1 MLYLADLYFINDD
14 GSYRLQWTNQALV
27 DRVTHPGSV
36 DDDNEYYQQLAKYQY
51 LTDHLNDG
59 SDRAVS
65 YRVNIYNKNSGR
77 CIYSTVVNDG
87 TSLDVDLSPE
97 EYLWEVEALDAHGR
111 VITRSEKAY
120 LNTECTD
127 WDYYDAQVSYRDS
140 SADRQMCSLGNYW
153 DNYMRMA
160 AGGKIIGENIE
171 DATFIVC
178 GPGECGNSE
187 AWNIPKREGY
197 MYSVSNAFGGFDG
210 EFSLTGNCLITCG
223 GIYEYEDGQWNYKMF
238 TDPWMYG
245 CEFSGSSSDYLL
257 ADEAHGNILYK
268 WDPQQ
273 DKLVEVLKASSEIY
287 YISDYY
293 YVTKDGVFS
302 IAEKKQVLKYNVEWG
317 ENPVFN
323 DMFVNIMA
331 ENSNGSPMD
340 ILKKGNNG
348 SIVVKYF
355 FFEEDNIIE
364 KEVELF
370 SGKAPVTYD
379 AEEIYSVRIG
389 NCFCYVLQDAS
400 DEIEDPRATAII
412 HEISSDGSVKTHSF
426 TCNTYEDITFSTDEY
441 GNLQCS
447 YYDCEEYDTVT
458 RIYEDINLKFT
469 PLFPDGD
476 KIYAGNADEI
486 TFEGLTGNGSTEVIP
501 GETIFTVE
509 YSQNKFATTLSIST
523 TCSKIDVSG
532 LPAGKYD
539 LRISANGGNQL
550 NCKTITSSNT
560 STPQLFKS
568 DNDEQLDLF
577 FATVD
582 GVWGNGYA
590 AQHSVFKDIYAVS
603 LSGKNHISNVFRGG
617 DENILILTDDANGD
631 ALFLEDIFTEFG
643 SAVARLSDISEI
655 RAGNGDDII
664 DMTSAIYDYSG
675 SHITI
680 RGGNGNDTIWA
691 NGDGAV
697 IFGDAGNDNIVGSA
711 GDDIIAGGAGND
723 QMQGGGGC
731 DVFCFGDNWGKDTI
745 TVTDGSEIAL
755 YFKSGSLDFWDE
767 EARIY
772 NDGQNS
778 VKIKGSEYCRIEL
791 YFDEDTYFS
800 ELGAY
805 EDATSRYIFEKN
817 PPSQVTGLTITRTQ
831 TDSSVTLQWTASP
844 ESEGVTQ
851 YEIRLDGSNQVYRT
865 NQTSYTISDLAIGGH
880 FFTVTAVDY
889 TGNHSEVSSAYEFNV
904 VKTTVTEI
912 IPTLPKVE
920 VNGMNKTLNGVTEDA
935 LEAEEDRLWS
945 KYGYDYS
952 YYELVQEQLLSYLS
966 KNNAYSESIHGTNQ
980 SDKITVTANKTHL
993 VANEIN
999 LYDGDDQLILNAAS
1013 GNNETALQVQG
1024 FIDFDAYFT
1033 INFGNGNDLLWLQR
1047 ESSIICQDIEFG
1059 AGNDILYLDDN
1070 TDELYLNTIDFGDD
1084 DDIFYMGKNLDE
1096 LFIDSINFGSGNDTA
1111 VFRTCHSSCD
1121 LFEIATLEFG
1131 DGNDTMQV
1139 FGTNWGTS
1147 TDGAGNTF
1155 TWLDMGEGTD
1165 TLEIRGTLV
1174 AEYIFGI
1181 DSVTGSGT
1189 VAFMEVDESSLQAL
1203 QASGVELVNAGKG
1216 FVSKTR
1222 ELADNSIN
1230 TAYTLT
1236 EAQNSMDLWLAGS
1249 QSDAALG
1256 EFGFVD
1262 ETDWLKVNITN
1273 NVSRILISLGEG
1285 VTCNIYDQNKKQVAS
1300 YSSYSTEFIDSW
1312 LLSSLGKT
1320 CYLEFTVDQYSCAT
1334 SSCAVRY

>member
-1 MLYLADLYFINDD
+1 MALTVKPMLYLADLYFINDD

-27 DRVTHPGSV
+27 DQATHPGEF

-51 LTDHLNDG
+51 LTSHLNDG
-59 SDRAVS
+59 SNRAVS
-65 YRVNIYNKNSGR
+65 YRVNIYDKNNGR
-77 CIYSTVVNDG
+77 CIYSTVVTDG
-87 TSLDVDLSPE
+87 TSLDVDLSPQ
-97 EYLWEVEALDAHGR
+97 EYLWEVEALDARGQ

-127 WDYYDAQVSYRDS
+127 WDCYDAQVSYQDS
-140 SADRQMCSLGNYW
+140 SADRQMCSLGEYW
-153 DNYMRMA
+153 KYMRMA
-160 AGGKIIGENIE
+160 VGGKIIGKNIE

-178 GPGECGNSE
+178 GPGGCGNSE

-210 EFSLTGNCLITCG
+210 EFLLTGNCLITCG
-223 GIYEYEDGQWNYKMF
+223 GIYEYENGQWNYKMF

-245 CEFSGSSSDYLL
+245 CEFPGSSSDYLL

-268 WDPQQ
+268 WDPLQ

-302 IAEKKQVLKYNVEWG
+302 IADKSQILKYNVAWG

-370 SGKAPVTYD
+370 SGKAPMTYD
-379 AEEIYSVRIG
+379 TEEIYSVRIG

-400 DEIEDPRATAII
+400 DEKNNPQATVII
-412 HEISSDGSVKTHSF
+412 HEISTDGSIKTHSREF
-426 TCNTYEDITFSTDEY
+426 TTYDDIVFTTDNN
-441 GNLQCS
+441 GDLICT
-447 YYDCEEYDTVT
+447 YDNKSWRYDN
-458 RIYEDINLKFT
+458 IKLKYSQ
-469 PLFPDGD
+469 LFPNGD
-476 KIYAGNADEI
+476 HIYAGDADEI
-486 TFEGLTGNGSTEVIP
+486 TFEELIDSGYSDATF
-501 GETIFTVE
+501 FTVE

-523 TCSKIDVSG
+523 TSAKIDVFD

-539 LRISANGGNQL
+539 LRISANGDTQL
-550 NCKTITSSNT
+550 PGKTITSSNT
-560 STPQLFKS
+560 SVTPHLVKS

-582 GVWGNGYA
+582 GVWANGYA
-590 AQHSVFKDIYAVS
+590 AQHSTFKDLNKIC

-617 DENILILTDDANGD
+617 DENILILTDDVNGD
-631 ALFLEDIFTEFG
+631 ALFLEDIFTDSG
-643 SAVARLSDISEI
+643 SGVARLSDISEI
-655 RAGNGDDII
+655 RAGNGDDVI

-680 RGGNGNDTIWA
+680 CGGNGNDTIWA

-711 GDDIIAGGAGND
+711 GDDIIVGGAGND
-723 QMQGGGGC
+723 QMHGGGGY
-731 DVFCFGDNWGKDTI
+731 DAFIFGDNWGKDTI
-745 TVTDGSEIAL
+745 TVTDDAYIAL
-755 YFKSGSLDFWDE
+755 YFKSGSIEYWDE
-767 EARIY
+767 EARVY
-772 NDGQNS
+772 NDGYNK
-778 VKIKGSEYCRIEL
+778 VTIKGSEYCWIDL
-791 YFDEDTYFS
+791 YFGEDDYYA

-805 EDATSRYIFEKN
+805 DEATSRLIFEKN
-817 PPSQVTGLTITRTQ
+817 PPRQVTGLTVTRSE

-851 YEIRLDGSNQVYRT
+851 YEIRIDNSNQIY
-865 NQTSYTISDLAIGGH
+865 QTDKNSYTVSDLAVGGH

-889 TGNHSEVSSAYEFNV
+889 TGNRSEISEGYEFNV

-912 IPTLPKVE
+912 IPTLPQIQVT
-920 VNGMNKTLNGVTEDA
+920 GMNKTLNGVTEDA
-935 LEAEEDRLWS
+935 LEAEEDRLYN
-945 KYGYDYS
+945 KYYDF
-952 YYELVQEQLLSYLS
+952 ELIQEQLLNYLIR
-966 KNNAYSESIHGTNQ
+966 NNAYSESINGTNQ

-999 LYDGDDQLILNAAS
+999 LYDGDDQLILSAAS
-1013 GNNETALQVQG
+1013 GNNETGLER
-1024 FIDFDAYFT
+1024 FIYDYTYFT
-1033 INFGNGNDLLWLQR
+1033 INFGNGNDLLWMQK
-1047 ESSIICQDIEFG
+1047 ESSIACNDIEFG

-1070 TDELYLNTIDFGDD
+1070 TDELTLSSIDFGDND
-1084 DDIFYMGKNLDE
+1084 DTFYMGKNIDE
-1096 LFIDSINFGSGNDTA
+1096 LYIPSINFGSGNDTA

-1121 LFEIATLEFG
+1121 LFEITNLEFG

-1147 TDGAGNTF
+1147 TDGGGNAF

-1189 VAFMEVDESSLQAL
+1189 VAFMNADESSLQAL

-1273 NVSRILISLGEG
+1273 NVSWIVISLGEG

-1300 YSSYSTEFIDSW
+1300 YSSYSTELIDSW

-1334 SSCAVRY
+1334 SSCAVSY